1 MMNWEIGT
9 MDFDF
14 KTVDVKEELVQA
26 LKSTLPKFN
35 FGAVKVIKSDP
46 QTHTEMP
53 CIGINRISDD
63 ESNQSIGDHHGQDY
77 NSTTKVYVTEQ
88 GTFFSEAVE
97 VRVWHTNADKRDE
110 LYNVVKAVLFAI
122 RLPLV
127 QKGLINVTLGGGR
140 DEQDSSMQNAP
151 LVIYWS
157 AITMR
162 YLNPMNVEVYENVEA
177 ISDIT
182 VDTVLSTTINIGGQT
197 P

>member
-1 MMNWEIGT
+1 MNWEIGT

>member
-1 MMNWEIGT
+1 